1 MHKEHKETEYTV
13 NDICCMCETLIEW
26 VKADVAKGGDCLD
39 VNVTGPAVDMIKDLC
54 DAKEKLYK
62 AEYYKTATDAMRE
75 NPMSFAPEYV
85 QDQMQ
90 NDRAGYDHW
99 RYSSGRFAPTG
110 HGHRSGFTESPGMM
124 AHHMDNME
132 HMERELQN
140 GKAYRDYNMHRMHY
154 TETHHPDDKRLM
166 DENAKKHVLNM
177 AETVAEVYRA
187 ADPEMKR
194 DIKNDI
200 QKLVNQMAAV

>member
-13 NDICCMCETLIEW
+13 NDICSLCETLIEL

-54 DAKEKLYK
+54 DAKEKLCK
-62 AEYYKTATDAMRE
+62 AEYYKTATDAMKE

-85 QDQMQ
+85 QDQIQ

-110 HGHRSGFTESPGMM
+110 HGHRSGYTEMPYTD
-124 AHHMDNME
+124 HHMPEMDRME
-132 HMERELQN
+132 NEYKH
-140 GKAYRDYNMHRMHY
+140 GKAYRDYNVHRMHY

-166 DENAKKHVLNM
+166 DENAKKHVLDM

-187 ADPEMKR
+187 ADPDMKR
-194 DIKNDI
+194 DIKTDL
-200 QKLVNQMAAV
+200 QKLISQMTV